1 MDEQQ
6 EERNQSQSFTKQQM
20 NKGKEKLK
28 EEGKKKAKQKIIQFL
43 AANPHVV
50 VTLLAIL
57 AVVIVLTIFIGG
69 AVYVV
74 DKWQENGVND
84 SKQQAM
90 EISYTGNTSTTTT
103 DDNGNTINKI
113 VVQPNSKKD
122 GYEIAYN
129 NDPKNLENIKK
140 RLEAETSR
148 SASEFS
154 DFELAVLGSLMDNGA
169 NLDYYTAEQLHCFP
183 AFIRAEAATQFLDLR
198 RNGEK
203 FKNGIYTPMQLSDF
217 SQKNNNEVSGVI
229 LVQRTNTNGNTS
241 TTLEYMQSADFNKLV
256 VANDEKV
263 RNYFTLNDKGNLVI
277 AKWDMEEIE
286 VKGEYP
292 ENLPESEKEKT
303 TGEVYIIT
311 TEEIAYGEYI
321 RKYTMPFEFLVQLLV
336 VTQEPDF
343 CMELVDYVMGGK
355 IVINIQEEETY
366 THTIE
371 ERTYTV
377 YSKDEKRIDYKI
389 ASVVEI
395 ESNENYLLGDKQDDK
410 GQPCTNYEVNDKKVT
425 IDRKYTSHS
434 YSFEVTE
441 ADTWLAHYTKDYA
454 ILSGEQEPEYKDT
467 VRDMPDDYSE
477 VPGSETITDS
487 NETVKD
493 KNVKKFKNDLEKY
506 YKDLITI
513 PEVKLKFGTKNLYV
527 VDPITGE
534 EKWEEIPGNDEIT
547 ITPKD
552 KIASTSLRKYYI

>member
-1 MDEQQ
+1 MDEEQ

-20 NKGKEKLK
+20 KKGKDKLK
-28 EEGKKKAKQKIIQFL
+28 EEGKKQAKKKIVQFL
-43 AANPHVV
+43 AANPEVV
-50 VTLLAIL
+50 AIL
-57 AVVIVLTIFIGG
+57 AIVIVVVIIVVVLVCG

-74 DKWQENGVND
+74 DKWQENDVNK
-84 SKQQAM
+84 SKQKAM
-90 EISYTGNTSTTTT
+90 EVSYGGNTSTTTT
-103 DDNGNTINKI
+103 DDNGNTVNKI
-113 VVQPNSKKD
+113 VVQPNNKKD
-122 GYEIAYN
+122 GYEISYN
-129 NDPKNLENIKK
+129 NDPENLDNIKK
-140 RLEAETSR
+140 KLETQTSR
-148 SASEFS
+148 SAAEFS
-154 DFELAVLGSLMDNGA
+154 DFELAVLGALMDNGA
-169 NLDYYTAEQLHCFP
+169 SLDYYTAEQLHCFP

-198 RNGEK
+198 KNSEK

-217 SQKNNNEVSGVI
+217 SGKNNNQVSGVI
-229 LVQRTNTNGNTS
+229 LVQRTNTNGNVPS
-241 TTLEYMQSADFNKLV
+241 TLEYMQEADFNKLV
-256 VANDEKV
+256 EANDEKA
-263 RNYFTLNDKGNLVI
+263 RNYFTVNNKGNLVI
-277 AKWDMEEIE
+277 AKWDMQEIE

-292 ENLPESEKEKT
+292 ENLPDTEKEQS
-303 TGEVYIIT
+303 TGQVYIIT
-311 TEEIAYGEYI
+311 TEEIAYSEYI
-321 RKYTMPFEFLVQLLV
+321 KKYTMPFEFLVQLLV
-336 VTQEPDF
+336 VTQETDF
-343 CMELVDYVMGGK
+343 CTELVDYIMGSK

-377 YSKDEKRIDYKI
+377 HSKDEKRIDYKI

-395 ESNENYLLGDKQDDK
+395 ESNENYLLRDKQDDK

-467 VRDMPDDYSE
+467 VTDIPDDYSE

-493 KNVKKFKNDLEKY
+493 KDVKKFKNDLEKY
-506 YKDLITI
+506 YKDFITI

-527 VDPITGE
+527 VDPITSE
-534 EKWEEIPGNDEIT
+534 EKWKEIPGNDEIT